1 MSGNSQNSLAAALAI
16 GLELGFLM
24 ALPLAFFLLL
34 GIWLDKKFGTM
45 PLFVIVCLLAGL
57 GAVFLE
63 VKRMILPFLEKGQ
76 KTVINDKLS
85 LIANK
90 FN

>member
-1 MSGNSQNSLAAALAI
+1 MSGNSQNSLAAAMAI

-24 ALPLAFFLLL
+24 VLPLAVFLLL
-34 GIWLDKKFGTM
+34 GVWLDKKFGTM

-63 VKRMILPFLEKGQ
+63 VKRIILPFLEKRS
-76 KTVINDKLS
+76 KNSDK
-85 LIANK
+85 
-90 FN
+90 

>member
-1 MSGNSQNSLAAALAI
+1 MIWCLEFMKDNSRNMLARAMVL

-24 ALPLAFFLLL
+24 ALPLAVFLLL
-34 GIWLDKKFGTM
+34 GVWLDKKFGTM

-63 VKRMILPFLEKGQ
+63 VKRIILPFLEKRS
-76 KTVINDKLS
+76 KNSDK
-85 LIANK
+85 
-90 FN
+90 

>member
-1 MSGNSQNSLAAALAI
+1 MKDNSRNMLARAMVL

-24 ALPLAFFLLL
+24 ALPLAVFLLL
-34 GIWLDKKFGTM
+34 GVWLDKKFGTM

-63 VKRMILPFLEKGQ
+63 VKRIILPFLEKRS
-76 KTVINDKLS
+76 KNSDK
-85 LIANK
+85 
-90 FN
+90 

>member
-1 MSGNSQNSLAAALAI
+1 MSGNSQNSLVAAMAI

-24 ALPLAFFLLL
+24 VLPLAVFLLL
-34 GIWLDKKFGTM
+34 GVWLDKKFGTM

-63 VKRMILPFLEKGQ
+63 VKRIILPFLEKRS
-76 KTVINDKLS
+76 KNN
-85 LIANK
+85 NK
-90 FN
+90 

>member
-1 MSGNSQNSLAAALAI
+1 MDDSPVNGLARAMVL

-24 ALPLAFFLLL
+24 VLPLAVFLLL
-34 GIWLDKKFGTM
+34 GVWLDKKFGTM

-63 VKRMILPFLEKGQ
+63 VKRIILPFLEKRS
-76 KTVINDKLS
+76 KNN
-85 LIANK
+85 NK
-90 FN
+90 